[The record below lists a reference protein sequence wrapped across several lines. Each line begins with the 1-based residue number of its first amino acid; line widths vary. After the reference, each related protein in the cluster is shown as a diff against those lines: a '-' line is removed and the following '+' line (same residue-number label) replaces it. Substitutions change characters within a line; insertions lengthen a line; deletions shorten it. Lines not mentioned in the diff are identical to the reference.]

1 MYNYS
6 ASVACFTPS
15 PWTASCKC
23 AVNDGW
29 VRVEFFSLSC
39 SSWPVTTVA
48 SSFAKPINFA

>member
-6 ASVACFTPS
+6 ASVASFTPS
-15 PWTASCKC
+15 PWTGSSKC